1 MSPDPAPRPGVR
13 LRRAT
18 VLGVSAERPGFAEL
32 EVDVEGGGEPGIA
45 VAFTDLV
52 GPVGVGDG
60 VLVNTTS
67 VALGL
72 GTGGFHLV
80 VAVRDGRPSEVG
92 HAGRVMKARYTPLQ
106 AAVPTVEETDRD
118 VLEGSGGLGGT
129 PVVCA
134 PLHSMIAPIAAGAHA
149 AGARS
154 VAYVMT
160 DGAALPG
167 TLSNLVPALRRTG
180 LLDGFVTCGQAF
192 GGEREAVTIWTGL
205 LAAVRLVGADVVV
218 VADGPGNL
226 GTDTT
231 WGVSA
236 LSSGHALN
244 AAQTLGGRPV
254 AALRVSFAD
263 PRERHRGVSHHSLTI
278 LRDVCS
284 VEANVAV
291 PTLDGTERDLVWA
304 DLRADRIEERHQLVE
319 VDGRPALV
327 ELDRAGVA
335 VESMG
340 RTMAD
345 DPAVF
350 LAAGAAGV
358 LAARM
363 AAQGPRWREA
373 AEEVRLP
380 RGPADEA
387 GR

>member
-13 LRRAT
+13 LRHAT
-18 VLGVSAERPGFAEL
+18 VRGLRAERPGFAEV
-32 EVDVEGGGEPGIA
+32 EVEVEGELGIA

-52 GPVGVGDG
+52 GPVRVGDE
-60 VLVNTTS
+60 VVVNTTS

-80 VAVRDGRPSEVG
+80 AAVRDGAPSEVG

-106 AAVPTVEETDRD
+106 AAVRTVEETDRD
-118 VLEGSGGLGGT
+118 VLEGSGGLGGA

-134 PLHSMIAPIAAGAHA
+134 PLHSMIAPIAAGARA

-180 LLDGFVTCGQAF
+180 VLDGFVTCGQAF

-205 LAAVRLVGADVVV
+205 LAAVRLMAADIVV

-226 GTDTT
+226 GTETT

-254 AALRVSFAD
+254 APLRVSFAD
-263 PRERHRGVSHHSLTI
+263 TRERHRGVSHHSITI
-278 LRDVCS
+278 LRDVCA

-291 PTLDGTERDLVWA
+291 PTLDGPERDHVWD
-304 DLRADRIEERHQLVE
+304 DLRADRLEERHHLVE
-319 VDGRPALV
+319 VDGRPALA
-327 ELDRAGVA
+327 ELERAGVA

-340 RTMAD
+340 RTVAD
-345 DPAVF
+345 DPAFF

-363 AAQGPRWREA
+363 AAQGLRWREA
-373 AEEVRLP
+373 AEEARLP
-380 RGPADEA
+380 RGPGDEA
-387 GR
+387 DR